1 MSLTR
6 PSKEWEEIL
15 SDFSIQLFLT
25 EFLRPSSY
33 QKSTETIDI
42 KRSQASN
49 LHFRL
54 LNFVQNGPIR
64 L

>member
-15 SDFSIQLFLT
+15 SDFSIQLFLLFLT

-33 QKSTETIDI
+33 QKSTETIAI

-49 LHFRL
+49 LHIRL
-54 LNFVQNGPIR
+54 LNFV
-64 L
+64 